1 MFMLLQ
7 DESCN
12 FLSGDERYIECQD
25 LSVLEWLQKKIETV
39 MILNMED
46 KPCPSEVWG
55 VYISVVVNCLFSH
68 QSNLTQIMYIL
79 MWNIF
84 LSCATVHLRDISCL
98 FLGKTEYMDPSFGG
112 LINKSFIIY
121 YTYSQFAIL
130 LKLMY
135 ILFEVLSLMSFKI
148 KNLWDVM

>member
-1 MFMLLQ
+1 
-7 DESCN
+7 
-12 FLSGDERYIECQD
+12 
-25 LSVLEWLQKKIETV
+25 
-39 MILNMED
+39 
-46 KPCPSEVWG
+46 
-55 VYISVVVNCLFSH
+55 
-68 QSNLTQIMYIL
+68 
-79 MWNIF
+79 
-84 LSCATVHLRDISCL
+84 
-98 FLGKTEYMDPSFGG
+98 MDPSFGG